1 MTVEMFIRILGYI
14 VYCILWSPVVAV
26 LLLVMPVVWL
36 VVFMRAGMTARES
49 IVMFKDA
56 MKNNI
61 RHDME
66 FIRTG
71 VWY

>member
-26 LLLVMPVVWL
+26 LLLVMPVVCL